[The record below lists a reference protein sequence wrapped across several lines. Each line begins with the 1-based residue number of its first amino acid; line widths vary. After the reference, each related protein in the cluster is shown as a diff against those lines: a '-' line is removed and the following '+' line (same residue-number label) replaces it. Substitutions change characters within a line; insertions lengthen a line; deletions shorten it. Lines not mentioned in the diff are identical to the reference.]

1 MASPTDTENLFK
13 TPLFALHEAL
23 GAKIVPFAGYAMPVQ
38 YKLGVM
44 KEHQWTRENAGLFDV
59 SHMGQAVL
67 EANDGEDAATLL
79 EALTPSALQ
88 ELKPGRQRYSMLLND
103 QGGIL
108 DDLMV
113 ARPLNPLP
121 DTSSNN
127 QLYLVV
133 NAACK
138 AQDFALIEASIAG
151 KGTLTQLTD
160 RALLAL
166 QGPAAEAA
174 LASLVPEVAEMVFM
188 QSRVFDWHGVTLFIS
203 RSGYT
208 GEDGFEISVPADK
221 AEDFAKA
228 LLADERVAA
237 IGLGARDSL
246 RLEAGLPLYGH
257 DLDPD
262 TNPVEANLT
271 FAIGK
276 RRKIDK
282 GFPGAEKI
290 MSDLFD
296 GPARRRVGLLP
307 EGRAPAREGTK
318 VLSAAGDEIGTIC
331 SGGFGPS
338 FGGPVAMA
346 YLKTEFA
353 EEGTDVLLEI
363 RGKQHKA
370 QVAPMPFTPHTYKR
384 ASA

>member
-1 MASPTDTENLFK
+1 MASPTDTEQLFK

-44 KEHQWTRENAGLFDV
+44 KEHQWTREHAGLFDV

-67 EANDGEDAATLL
+67 EAGEGEDAAQLL
-79 EALTPSALQ
+79 ETLTPSALQ

-121 DTSSNN
+121 DTNSDN

-138 AQDFALIEASIAG
+138 AQDFALIDAAIEG

-166 QGPAAEAA
+166 QGPEAEGALAA
-174 LASLVPEVAEMVFM
+174 LVPDVAQMVFM
-188 QSRVFDWHGVTLFIS
+188 QSRVFDWNGVTLFIS

-208 GEDGFEISVPADK
+208 GEDGFEISVPAEA
-221 AEDFAKA
+221 AEELAKA
-228 LLADERVAA
+228 LLADERVEA
-237 IGLGARDSL
+237 IGLGARDLDYLFTPQLVRAGSDQVLTIPVRITGPWADPDIRPDLGQALQTRIDDVEQEAKDRLRQKLSEELNLNTEIAPEQDLNDALKQRIEDQARDQLL
-246 RLEAGLPLYGH
+246 RLLG
-257 DLDPD
+257 
-262 TNPVEANLT
+262 
-271 FAIGK
+271 
-276 RRKIDK
+276 
-282 GFPGAEKI
+282 
-290 MSDLFD
+290 
-296 GPARRRVGLLP
+296 
-307 EGRAPAREGTK
+307 
-318 VLSAAGDEIGTIC
+318 GD
-331 SGGFGPS
+331 
-338 FGGPVAMA
+338 
-346 YLKTEFA
+346 
-353 EEGTDVLLEI
+353 
-363 RGKQHKA
+363 
-370 QVAPMPFTPHTYKR
+370 
-384 ASA
+384 